1 MGNQRVVNVRFS
13 KFSAK
18 SDLAASGHSPPKFRF
33 DERNASLM
41 GGSIFVF
48 GAILIIG
55 AHFIDP
61 VIDGLVESLP
71 ALAE

>member
-1 MGNQRVVNVRFS
+1 MGNQRIVNVHFS
-13 KFSAK
+13 IFAK
-18 SDLAASGHSPPKFRF
+18 SDLTASGHSPPKLRL
-33 DERNASLM
+33 DEWNASLM

-48 GAILIIG
+48 SAILIIG
-55 AHFIDP
+55 AHFIYP